1 MKIHYFVVLVLSLV
15 LLLGCSS
22 KQNNYNVTKA
32 EVHDGL
38 KEQSNKPNS
47 SSEIILSNN
56 NSKQTPSFNINEKV
70 KDVIMV
76 YEIRGENRKF
86 DFLDKPLYG

>member
-22 KQNNYNVTKA
+22 KQNNDNVAKA
-32 EVHDGL
+32 EVQDVL
-38 KEQSNKPNS
+38 KEQSIKPNS
-47 SSEIILSNN
+47 SSEIISSNN
-56 NSKQTPSFNINEKV
+56 NSKQTPTFKVHEKV

-76 YEIRGENRKF
+76 YEIRGGIENLVF
-86 DFLDKPLYG
+86 SINL